1 MTISDMVL
9 VAGEVVVDFTLPY
22 SGAECKLR
30 LGGIAHAARGLWAAD
45 LDYAIAAFCPQ
56 YLREEAQRYFL
67 SHGCQEVIWLGDIV
81 GAPNVIVIGDPTEVS
96 HQGYEDLLREHKR
109 IVLEDPAPDL
119 NRYKSIVVFPGA
131 FDINSLLP
139 VAAHDAKFSFDIAY
153 GIEDITSLCAFHGKI
168 KAIILSTSSMLFLGL
183 GSDDVRNLIAATR
196 QIAPEILLLKENR
209 GGSRLFN
216 LQDASV
222 EQIPASLSKTVNSVG
237 VGDVFTAV
245 MVALSHRG
253 WVEAAWRGYQAATVY
268 SQTTY
273 PDDLRR
279 DIQRSFKVSLQVL
292 QDLGGTVLSWHERQ
306 KFSIYMAGPD
316 FSYINKIEL
325 DQAVASLE
333 YHNFKVRRPI
343 LENGE
348 LPRPA
353 SDHDLQQTFDKD
365 YELLKACDMVFAVPL
380 ERDPGTLVEIGMA
393 IALGKPVVTFDPR
406 RENNNTMVICGS
418 VVYSAT
424 LDDCLNAT
432 FNVLAKLSEG
442 LQ

>member
-1 MTISDMVL
+1 MTTSDVVL
-9 VAGEVVVDFTLPY
+9 VAGEVVVDYTLPY
-22 SGAECKLR
+22 AGAECKLR
-30 LGGIAHAARGLWAAD
+30 LGGIAHAARGLWAAG

-67 SHGCQEVIWLGDIV
+67 AHGCREVIWLGDVV
-81 GAPNVIVIGDPTEVS
+81 GAPNVIVIGDPTEVLY
-96 HQGYEDLLREHKR
+96 QGYEDLLREQKQ
-109 IVLEDPAPDL
+109 IVLEHPAPDVKH
-119 NRYKSIVVFPGA
+119 YKSIVVFPGA
-131 FDINSLLP
+131 FDIDSLLP
-139 VAAHDAKFSFDIAY
+139 IAALDAKFSFDIAY
-153 GIEDITSLCAFHGKI
+153 GIEDIASLSAFQGRI
-168 KAIILSTSSMLFLGL
+168 KAVIISTSSALFLGL
-183 GSDDVRNLIAATR
+183 GSDDVRHLIAATR
-196 QIAPEILLLKENR
+196 QIDPVVLLLKENR

-216 LQDASV
+216 LEDASV
-222 EQIPASLSKTVNSVG
+222 EQIPASLSTTVNSVG

-245 MVALSHRG
+245 MVALSHKG

-273 PDDLRR
+273 PDDIRR
-279 DIQRSFKVSLQVL
+279 DVQRNFKVSLHVL
-292 QDLGGTVLSWHERQ
+292 RDLGGTVLSWHDRQ
-306 KFSIYMAGPD
+306 KFSIYLAGPD

-325 DQAVASLE
+325 DHAVASLK

-353 SDHDLQQTFDKD
+353 SIDALQQTYDRD

-393 IALGKPVVTFDPR
+393 IALGKQVVTFDPR

-418 VVYSAT
+418 VVYSET

-432 FNVLAKLSEG
+432 FNALAKLREG